1 MTKLDVMGPVMEAA
15 KQVAIDYYRLTGK
28 PLGITGEIGEYYAAK
43 HLGLELAEARTP
55 GFDAYG
61 TNRRRIQIK
70 SRSIPQSKKLTGQR
84 LGSIRLE
91 HEWDVVILVLMDKN
105 FEPFEMYEADR
116 ESIEEALR
124 KPGSK
129 ARNERN
135 ALAVTNF
142 ISIGTKVWPKSR

>member
-61 TNRRRIQIK
+61 KKHEPSPNPNQI
-70 SRSIPQSKKLTGQR
+70 SLHPT
-84 LGSIRLE
+84 E
-91 HEWDVVILVLMDKN
+91 
-105 FEPFEMYEADR
+105 
-116 ESIEEALR
+116 
-124 KPGSK
+124 
-129 ARNERN
+129 
-135 ALAVTNF
+135 
-142 ISIGTKVWPKSR
+142 

>member
-70 SRSIPQSKKLTGQR
+70 SRSIQQSKKLTGQR
-84 LGSIRLE
+84 LGSILLE

>member
-1 MTKLDVMGPVMEAA
+1 M
-15 KQVAIDYYRLTGK
+15 
-28 PLGITGEIGEYYAAK
+28 
-43 HLGLELAEARTP
+43 
-55 GFDAYG
+55 
-61 TNRRRIQIK
+61 
-70 SRSIPQSKKLTGQR
+70 
-84 LGSIRLE
+84 
-91 HEWDVVILVLMDKN
+91 VILVLMDKN